1 MTEKLKKEDKH
12 NPDETQKPLVEDEV
26 YPKEEPDHPG
36 WLSIAEIMKIEHPVF
51 ENSRFLIGYH
61 HSSNVYLLAGD
72 TLTVV
77 DPGNDYTIFNE
88 LEKLGYNV
96 LDIKKIVLTH
106 GHRDH
111 CMGVFEFLRIPQIWE
126 KKEIEIIIHAAGPM
140 EFKKTLQEYG
150 FSLTEI
156 EGGETL
162 DLGGHKW
169 EAIHTPGHTIDSI
182 CLYHQ
187 ATKTAITGDTVLP
200 NIISDTDKAGGGSLD
215 HYLYGLR
222 QLMKR
227 EIENILPG
235 HDVPVARTGRQTIEQ
250 TYEALMM
257 QAIDVSSES
266 QTTWMDGATKLAEKG
281 LLEEVVFCCDKELA
295 LRPGNVS
302 AMQSKALALNDMGR
316 CEESIEILDQILAEQ
331 ADNAHA
337 LAAKGHALLGLQKY
351 EESLPY
357 FDDALAL
364 NPEIEEALVFK
375 GMALTFSGRHDE
387 AMEIEAFKTAFA
399 ERFKDEIDKRQQ
411 EKEQDGTDQGEDTNE
426 G

>member
-1 MTEKLKKEDKH
+1 MTEETKKEGKH
-12 NPDETQKPLVEDEV
+12 NPEEEPKLLIEDEV

-36 WLSIAEIMKIEHPVF
+36 WLSIAEILKISDPVF
-51 ENSRFLIGYH
+51 EKSMFLIGYH
-61 HSSNVYLLAGD
+61 HSSNVYVLAGD
-72 TLTVV
+72 TLTIV

-96 LDIKKIVLTH
+96 LDIRKIVLTH

-111 CMGVFEFLRIPQIWE
+111 CMGVFEFLRYPPVME
-126 KKEIEIIIHAAGPM
+126 KKDVEIIIHAGGPA
-140 EFKKTLQEYG
+140 EFKKMLTETG
-150 FSLTEI
+150 FRLTEI

-162 DLGGHKW
+162 ELSGFEW

-200 NIISDTDKAGGGSLD
+200 NAMADPDKAGGGRLD

-222 QLMKR
+222 QIMKK
-227 EIENILPG
+227 EVENILPG
-235 HDVPVARTGRQTIEQ
+235 HEVPVARTGRQTIEQ
-250 TYEALMM
+250 TYEAVMM
-257 QAIDVSSES
+257 EVIDVSSEDKIS
-266 QTTWMDGATKLAEKG
+266 WMEGASKLAEKG
-281 LLEEVVFCCDKELA
+281 LLEEVVFCCNKELA
-295 LRPGNVS
+295 LRPGNVG
-302 AMQSKALALNDMGR
+302 AMQLKAFALNDMGR

-331 ADNAHA
+331 GDNVHA
-337 LAAKGHALLGLQKY
+337 LTAKGHALLGLQKFD
-351 EESLPY
+351 ESLPF

-364 NPEIEEALVFK
+364 NPDIEEAQVFK
-375 GMALTFSGRHDE
+375 GMALTFLGRHEE

-411 EKEQDGTDQGEDTNE
+411 QKEQDVSGKEA
-426 G
+426 

>member
-1 MTEKLKKEDKH
+1 MTEKTKKEE
-12 NPDETQKPLVEDEV
+12 NQKPLIEDEEL
-26 YPKEEPDHPG
+26 PKEEPDHPG
-36 WLSIAEIMKIEHPVF
+36 WLSIAEILKISDPVF
-51 ENSRFLIGYH
+51 ENSKFLIGYH

-111 CMGVFEFLRIPQIWE
+111 CMGVFEFLRLPQIWE
-126 KKEIEIIIHAAGPM
+126 KKEIEIIIHAAGPL
-140 EFKKTLQEYG
+140 EFKKTLQEQG

-156 EGGETL
+156 KGGETL
-162 DLGGHKW
+162 ELSGFEW

-200 NIISDTDKAGGGSLD
+200 NAMADSDKAGGGRMD

-222 QLMKR
+222 QLMEK

-235 HDVPVARTGRQTIEQ
+235 HDVPVARTGRQTVEQ
-250 TYEALMM
+250 TYEAVMM
-257 QAIDVSSES
+257 NVIDVSSEDKIS
-266 QTTWMDGATKLAEKG
+266 WMEGASKLAEQG
-281 LLEEVVFCCDKELA
+281 LLGEVLFCCDKELA

-302 AMQSKALALNDMGR
+302 AMQFKALTLNDMGR
-316 CEESIEILDQILAEQ
+316 CEEAIEILDQILEQ
-331 ADNAHA
+331 QGDNAHA

-364 NPEIEEALVFK
+364 NPDIEEARVFK
-375 GMALTFSGRHDE
+375 GMALTFLGRHEE
-387 AMEIEAFKTAFA
+387 ALKIEAFRTEFA
-399 ERFKDEIDKRQQ
+399 ERFKTEIDKQKQ
-411 EKEQDGTDQGEDTNE
+411 EQDGTDQGDGTNE
-426 G
+426 

>member
-1 MTEKLKKEDKH
+1 MTKKTKDED
-12 NPDETQKPLVEDEV
+12 NQEPMPLFEDEEL
-26 YPKEEPDHPG
+26 PEEEPDHPG
-36 WLSIAEIMKIEHPVF
+36 WLSIAEILKISDPVF
-51 ENSRFLIGYH
+51 ENSKFLIGYH

-111 CMGVFEFLRIPQIWE
+111 CMGVFEFLRLPQIWE
-126 KKEIEIIIHAAGPM
+126 KKEIEIIIHAAGPL
-140 EFKKTLQEYG
+140 EFKKTLQEQG

-156 EGGETL
+156 KGGETL
-162 DLGGHKW
+162 ELSGFEW

-200 NIISDTDKAGGGSLD
+200 NAMADSDKAGGGRMD

-222 QLMKR
+222 QLMEK

-235 HDVPVARTGRQTIEQ
+235 HDVPVARTGRQTVEQ
-250 TYEALMM
+250 TYEAVMM
-257 QAIDVSSES
+257 NVIDVSSEDKIS
-266 QTTWMDGATKLAEKG
+266 WMEGASKLAEQG
-281 LLEEVVFCCDKELA
+281 LLGEVLFCCDKELA

-302 AMQSKALALNDMGR
+302 AMQFKALTLNDMGR
-316 CEESIEILDQILAEQ
+316 CEEAIEILDQILEQ
-331 ADNAHA
+331 QGDNAHA

-364 NPEIEEALVFK
+364 NPDIEEARVFK
-375 GMALTFSGRHDE
+375 GMALTFLGRHEE
-387 AMEIEAFKTAFA
+387 ALKIEAFRTEFA
-399 ERFKDEIDKRQQ
+399 ERFKTEIDKQKQ
-411 EKEQDGTDQGEDTNE
+411 EQDGTDQGEGTNA
-426 G
+426 

>member
-1 MTEKLKKEDKH
+1 MTEETKKEE
-12 NPDETQKPLVEDEV
+12 NQKPLIEDEGL
-26 YPKEEPDHPG
+26 PKEEPDHPG
-36 WLSIAEIMKIEHPVF
+36 WLSIAEIMKVDHPVF
-51 ENSRFLIGYH
+51 ENSQFLIGYH
-61 HSSNVYLLAGD
+61 HSSNVYVLAGD

-88 LEKLGYNV
+88 LEKLGFSV

-162 DLGGHKW
+162 DLSGFEW

-182 CLYHQ
+182 CLYHP

-200 NIISDTDKAGGGSLD
+200 NAISDADKAGGGKLD

-222 QLMKR
+222 QLMEK

-235 HDVPVARTGRQTIEQ
+235 HDVPVARTGRHTIEQ
-250 TYEALMM
+250 TYEAVMM
-257 QAIDVSSES
+257 QVIDVSSEDKIS
-266 QTTWMDGATKLAEKG
+266 WMEGASKCAEQG
-281 LLEEVVFCCDKELA
+281 LLGEVVFCCDKELA

-302 AMQSKALALNDMGR
+302 AMQFKALTLNDMGQ
-316 CEESIEILDQILAEQ
+316 CEEAIKILDQILAEQ
-331 ADNAHA
+331 GDNAHA

-364 NPEIEEALVFK
+364 NPDIEEALVFK
-375 GMALTFSGRHDE
+375 GMALTFLGKHEE
-387 AMEIEAFKTAFA
+387 ALEIEAFKTAFA
-399 ERFKDEIDKRQQ
+399 ERFKHEADKRQQ
-411 EKEQDGTDQGEDTNE
+411 EKDQGEADQST
-426 G
+426 

>member
-1 MTEKLKKEDKH
+1 MTEETKKQGKH
-12 NPDETQKPLVEDEV
+12 NPDEEPKPLIEDEV

-36 WLSIAEIMKIEHPVF
+36 WLSIAEILKISDPVF
-51 ENSRFLIGYH
+51 EKSMFLIGYH
-61 HSSNVYLLAGD
+61 HSSNVYVLAGD
-72 TLTVV
+72 TLTIV

-111 CMGVFEFLRIPQIWE
+111 CMGVFEFLRYPPVME
-126 KKEIEIIIHAAGPM
+126 KKDVEIIIHAGGPA
-140 EFKKTLQEYG
+140 EFKKMLTETG
-150 FSLTEI
+150 FRLTEI

-162 DLGGHKW
+162 ELSGFEW

-182 CLYHQ
+182 CLYHP

-200 NIISDTDKAGGGSLD
+200 NAMADPDKAGGGRLD

-222 QLMKR
+222 QIMKK
-227 EIENILPG
+227 EVENILPG
-235 HDVPVARTGRQTIEQ
+235 HEVPVARTGRQTIEQ
-250 TYEALMM
+250 TYEAVMM
-257 QAIDVSSES
+257 EVIDVSSEDKIS
-266 QTTWMDGATKLAEKG
+266 WMEGASKLAEKG
-281 LLEEVVFCCDKELA
+281 LLEEVVFCCNKELA
-295 LRPGNVS
+295 LRPGNVG
-302 AMQSKALALNDMGR
+302 AMQLKAFALNDMGR

-331 ADNAHA
+331 GDNVHA
-337 LAAKGHALLGLQKY
+337 LTAKGHALLGLQKFD
-351 EESLPY
+351 ESLPF

-364 NPEIEEALVFK
+364 NPDIEEAQVFK
-375 GMALTFSGRHDE
+375 GMALTFLGRHEE

-411 EKEQDGTDQGEDTNE
+411 QKEQDVSGKEA
-426 G
+426 

>member
-1 MTEKLKKEDKH
+1 MTEKTKKEE
-12 NPDETQKPLVEDEV
+12 NQKPLIEDEEL
-26 YPKEEPDHPG
+26 PKEEPDHPG
-36 WLSIAEIMKIEHPVF
+36 WLSIAEILKIEDPVF
-51 ENSRFLIGYH
+51 ENSKFLIGYH
-61 HSSNVYLLAGD
+61 QSSNVYLLAGD

-88 LEKLGYNV
+88 LEKLGYNI

-111 CMGVFEFLRIPQIWE
+111 CMGVFEFLRLPQIWE
-126 KKEIEIIIHAAGPM
+126 KKGIEIIIHAAGPM
-140 EFKKTLQEYG
+140 EFKKTLQEHG

-156 EGGETL
+156 KGGETL
-162 DLGGHKW
+162 ELSGFEW

-200 NIISDTDKAGGGSLD
+200 NTISDADKAGGGSLD

-222 QLMKR
+222 QLMEK

-235 HDVPVARTGRQTIEQ
+235 HDVPVARTGRHTIEQ

-257 QAIDVSSES
+257 QVIDVSSEDKIS
-266 QTTWMDGATKLAEKG
+266 WMEGASKLAEKG
-281 LLEEVVFCCDKELA
+281 LLGEVVFCCDKELA

-302 AMQSKALALNDMGR
+302 AMQFKALTLNDMGR
-316 CEESIEILDQILAEQ
+316 CEEAIEILDQILEQ
-331 ADNAHA
+331 QSDNAHA

-357 FDDALAL
+357 FDNALAI
-364 NPEIEEALVFK
+364 NPEIEEAQVFK
-375 GMALTFSGRHDE
+375 GMALTFLGKHEE
-387 AMEIEAFKTAFA
+387 ALKIEAFRTEFA
-399 ERFKDEIDKRQQ
+399 ERFKTEIDKQKQ
-411 EKEQDGTDQGEDTNE
+411 EQDGTDQGDGTNE
-426 G
+426 

>member
-1 MTEKLKKEDKH
+1 MTEETKKEE
-12 NPDETQKPLVEDEV
+12 NQKPLMEDEV
-26 YPKEEPDHPG
+26 YPEEEPDHPG
-36 WLSIAEIMKIEHPVF
+36 WLSIAEIMKVDHPVF
-51 ENSRFLIGYH
+51 EKSKFLIGYH
-61 HSSNVYLLAGD
+61 HSSNVYALAGD

-77 DPGNDYTIFNE
+77 DPGNDYTIFTE

-111 CMGVFEFLRIPQIWE
+111 CMGVFEFLRLPAIWE

-162 DLGGHKW
+162 DLSGFEW

-200 NIISDTDKAGGGSLD
+200 NIISDADKAGGGSLD

-222 QLMKR
+222 QLMQK

-235 HDVPVARTGRQTIEQ
+235 HDVPVARTGRHTIEQ

-257 QAIDVSSES
+257 QIIDVSSDDKIS
-266 QTTWMDGATKLAEKG
+266 WMEGASKLAEQG
-281 LLEEVVFCCDKELA
+281 LLGEVVFCCDKELA

-302 AMQSKALALNDMGR
+302 AMQFKALTLNDMGR
-316 CEESIEILDQILAEQ
+316 CEEAIEILDQILAEQ
-331 ADNAHA
+331 GDNAHA
-337 LAAKGHALLGLQKY
+337 MAAKGHALLGMQKY

-364 NPEIEEALVFK
+364 NPDIEEARVFK
-375 GMALTFSGRHDE
+375 GMALTFLGRHDE

-399 ERFKDEIDKRQQ
+399 ERFKHEADKRQQ
-411 EKEQDGTDQGEDTNE
+411 EKEQGEPDQSA
-426 G
+426 

>member
-1 MTEKLKKEDKH
+1 MTEETKKEENQ
-12 NPDETQKPLVEDEV
+12 NPLIEDEE
-26 YPKEEPDHPG
+26 YPEEEPDHPG
-36 WLSIAEIMKIEHPVF
+36 WLSIAEILKTSDPVF
-51 ENSRFLIGYH
+51 EKSKFLIGYH
-61 HSSNVYLLAGD
+61 HSSNVYVLAGD
-72 TLTVV
+72 YLTVV

-88 LEKLGYNV
+88 LEKLGYDV

-111 CMGVFEFLRIPQIWE
+111 CMGVFEFLRLPPIWE
-126 KKEIEIIIHAAGPM
+126 KKGIEIIIHAAGPM
-140 EFKKTLQEYG
+140 EFKKMLQEHG

-162 DLGGHKW
+162 DLSGFEW
-169 EAIHTPGHTIDSI
+169 EAIYTPGHTIDSI

-200 NIISDTDKAGGGSLD
+200 NKIEEADKSGGGRLD

-222 QLMKR
+222 QLMKK

-235 HDVPVARTGRQTIEQ
+235 HDVPVARTGSQTIEQ
-250 TYEALMM
+250 TYEAVMM
-257 QAIDVSSES
+257 QVIDVSSEDKIS
-266 QTTWMDGATKLAEKG
+266 WMEGASKLAEQG
-281 LLEEVVFCCDKELA
+281 LLGEVVFCCDKELA

-302 AMQSKALALNDMGR
+302 AMQFKALTLNDMGR

-331 ADNAHA
+331 GDNAHA

-364 NPEIEEALVFK
+364 NPEIEEARVFK
-375 GMALTFSGRHDE
+375 GMALTFLDRHEE

-399 ERFKDEIDKRQQ
+399 ERFKAEADKRQQ
-411 EKEQDGTDQGEDTNE
+411 EKEQGGTDQGEGTNE
-426 G
+426 

>member
-1 MTEKLKKEDKH
+1 MTE
-12 NPDETQKPLVEDEV
+12 ETKNEENQKPLIEDEI
-26 YPKEEPDHPG
+26 YPQEEPDHPG
-36 WLSIAEIMKIEHPVF
+36 WLSIGEILKISDPVF
-51 ENSRFLIGYH
+51 EKSKFLIGYH
-61 HSSNVYLLAGD
+61 HSSNVYALAGD
-72 TLTVV
+72 TLTIV

-88 LEKLGYNV
+88 LEKLGFSI

-111 CMGVFEFLRIPQIWE
+111 CMGVFELLRYPPVWE
-126 KKEIEIIIHAAGPM
+126 KKEIEIIMHAAGPL

-150 FSLTEI
+150 FTPTEI
-156 EGGETL
+156 KGGETL
-162 DLGGHKW
+162 ELSGFEW

-200 NIISDTDKAGGGSLD
+200 NAISDADKAGGGSLD

-222 QLMKR
+222 QLMTK

-235 HDVPVARTGRQTIEQ
+235 HDVPVARTGRHTIEQ

-257 QAIDVSSES
+257 QAIDVTSEDKIS
-266 QTTWMDGATKLAEKG
+266 WMEGASKLAEKG
-281 LLEEVVFCCDKELA
+281 LLGEVVFCCDKELA

-302 AMQSKALALNDMGR
+302 AMQFKALTLNDMGR
-316 CEESIEILDQILAEQ
+316 CEESIEILDQVLEKHG
-331 ADNAHA
+331 DNAHA

-364 NPEIEEALVFK
+364 NPDIEEALVFK
-375 GMALTFSGRHDE
+375 GMALTFLGKHEE
-387 AMEIEAFKTAFA
+387 AMKIEAFKIAFA
-399 ERFKDEIDKRQQ
+399 ERFKTEIDKRQQ
-411 EKEQDGTDQGEDTNE
+411 EKEQGETDQST
-426 G
+426 